1 MNSFGSSVKAI
12 RKASTH
18 LMEEPKNRLIK
29 KQEALYADFQNYHKR
44 KKMRNYYL
52 TVIWKHP

>member
-1 MNSFGSSVKAI
+1 
-12 RKASTH
+12 
-18 LMEEPKNRLIK
+18 MEEPKDRLIK